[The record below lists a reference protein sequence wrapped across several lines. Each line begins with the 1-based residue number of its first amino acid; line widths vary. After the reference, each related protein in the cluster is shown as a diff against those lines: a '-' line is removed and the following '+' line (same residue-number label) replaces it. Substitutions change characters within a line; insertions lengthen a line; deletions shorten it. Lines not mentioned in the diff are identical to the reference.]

1 MNNFSLRSLKSSWTV
16 NFLFV
21 LTAAFFSICS
31 IMIAQLIFF
40 GHLLYPTQ
48 QPILISTGAALS
60 LLVVAHLSY
69 LATDRIP
76 GSSPQF
82 LAVPILVFYFLTLST
97 LLYFLRIDY
106 SRVVLGAAFVGLLIW
121 YIIGSILMRRHER
134 GQIGL
139 VPPINKKVLEDFP
152 KIEWIDLANTNH
164 SPKLLDALVV
174 SRNVQISSEWQR
186 YITRSRLENIP
197 VYTLSAVREA
207 VSGKVDLDRISP
219 NDKSFL
225 IWGRG
230 YLVIRKYLDWLLAL
244 IALPLILPALLILAA
259 IIKLDDG
266 GPVFF
271 VQERTGYKGK
281 PFRMIK
287 IRTMSQSQ
295 DEERSIEDAKTKE
308 KDKRITRAGLLI
320 RKTRLDE
327 LPQVFNILLG
337 QMAWIGPRPNAI
349 ELSEWYRS
357 EFSQYDLRY
366 MVPPGITGWAQVNH
380 GHVASVEGEREK
392 VAYDLYYAKNVS
404 LSLDILIALRTL
416 KVMVTG
422 HGAK

>member
-1 MNNFSLRSLKSSWTV
+1 MKYLSLRSLRRSWTI
-16 NFLFV
+16 NILFV
-21 LTAAFFSICS
+21 FTAVFCALVSILA
-31 IMIAQLIFF
+31 AQLIFF
-40 GHLLYPTQ
+40 GHLVFPTQ

-60 LLVVAHLSY
+60 LLLVAHISY

-82 LAVPILVFYFLTLST
+82 LAVPILIFYFLTLST

-106 SRVVLGAAFVGLLIW
+106 SRVVLGAAFVGLLVW
-121 YIIGSILMRRHER
+121 YVIGSILMRRYEY

-139 VPPINKKVLEDFP
+139 VPPVHKEILDDLP
-152 KIEWIDLANTNH
+152 KIEWVNLTNTNH

-174 SRNVQISSEWQR
+174 SRNAEITPDWQR

-197 VYTLSAVREA
+197 VYSLSAVREA
-207 VSGKVDLDRISP
+207 VSGKVDLDRVSP

-244 IALPLILPALLILAA
+244 IALPIALPILLILAA
-259 IIKLDDG
+259 VIKIDDG
-266 GPVFF
+266 GPIFF
-271 VQERTGYKGK
+271 IQERTGYKGR
-281 PFRMIK
+281 PFRMYK
-287 IRTMSQSQ
+287 LRTMSCNS
-295 DEERSIEDAKTKE
+295 SKKGSVEDAKTKD
-308 KDKRITRAGLLI
+308 KDKRITRAGQFI

-327 LPQVFNILLG
+327 LPQILNILLG

-349 ELSEWYRS
+349 QLSEWYRS

-366 MVPPGITGWAQVNH
+366 MVPPGITGWAQVNF

-404 LSLDILIALRTL
+404 LSLDILIALRTI

-422 HGAK
+422 RGAK